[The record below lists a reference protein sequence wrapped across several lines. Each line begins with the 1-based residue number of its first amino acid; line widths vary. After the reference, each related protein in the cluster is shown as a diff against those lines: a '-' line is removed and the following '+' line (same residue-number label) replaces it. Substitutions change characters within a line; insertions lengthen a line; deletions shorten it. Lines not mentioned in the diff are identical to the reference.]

1 MTSLAVRRPA
11 ANTTSIREGYVSSPR
26 RNIYSASVNLSAKVL
41 DFVQFGGPEFTARD
55 VREWFGRSGGQTLYV
70 GPASPPEN
78 G

>member
-41 DFVQFGGPEFTARD
+41 DFVQFGGPAVVALAARTIPP
-55 VREWFGRSGGQTLYV
+55 GR
-70 GPASPPEN
+70 PA
-78 G
+78 